1 MATPPA
7 ETGPQIPSQ
16 AAVTLN
22 HLDDDD
28 IFGDGKKPG
37 FDIRF
42 VIAAVRANLVVI
54 IAIIAA
60 ALALALTVTLLDTKR
75 YIASASVQINDQSK
89 NVLGDVEDTSSQVN
103 NSWDTERFLQ
113 TQVELFKSRALA
125 MRVIKKLHL
134 EGNGRFYEQMGI
146 PAPSAETPPN
156 TVRELTIGLVRG
168 NMEIR
173 LPRNSRIAT
182 VSFESTDPALS
193 ALVANAYSEEFI
205 QASLQQRYDS
215 SAYARDFVANQ
226 LTEAKSKL
234 EQSERSLNAYARQAG
249 LIRTRNAGPANGPE
263 GGDAGSGASSVT
275 TASLLQLNAAAS
287 QARANRIGAESKL
300 SSIGRTSLLSNRE
313 AMSNPVVQQ
322 LFTQRAEIEAKLQD
336 ELTRHLEGH
345 PSVRQLRAQLKTID
359 AQLNIAANNLRSSA
373 SAEYQ
378 AALSTERQLEAQVNA
393 LKSATL
399 AEQDRSVEYNLLARE
414 ADTNRALY
422 DGLLQRY
429 KELNASAGISNS
441 NIAIVDRAEAPL
453 SHSSPNLLKNLA
465 YALLIGLGLAAV
477 TTFLRNQFDDTVRVP
492 EDVEHKL
499 ELPLLGVIPRSRET
513 DPDEALAD
521 PKSPVSEGYNSLRGS
536 LLYSTSHGLPKSLL
550 VTSSQPSE
558 GKTTTSYAIAQGF
571 ARMGRKVLLV
581 DVDLRRPS
589 VHRRLD
595 LDNEKGMSTL
605 LTNQDSVEHVVK
617 PSGLKNLDVITSG
630 PVPPSPTELI
640 ASVRME
646 ELIEELTAQYDV
658 VVFDSP
664 PILGLAD
671 APLISALVQ
680 GVIFII
686 ESERARRGSLK
697 ASLRRL
703 RTMRPVILGAVLT
716 MFDPTKL
723 SHGYSEYYGYDYYSY
738 DSAKSKKKRK
748 QKD

>member
-7 ETGPQIPSQ
+7 ETGPHIPSQ
-16 AAVTLN
+16 AAVTLDRVS
-22 HLDDDD
+22 DDE

-42 VIAAVRANLVVI
+42 VIAAVRANLWVI
-54 IAIIAA
+54 TAIIAA

-75 YIASASVQINDQSK
+75 FIASASVQINDQSK
-89 NVLGDVEDTSSQVN
+89 NVLGDVEDASTQVN

-113 TQVELFKSRALA
+113 TQVELLKSRALA
-125 MRVIKKLHL
+125 IRVSKRLRL
-134 EGNGRFYEQMGI
+134 DGNAKFYEQMGV
-146 PAPSAETPPN
+146 TPPGATTSPN
-156 TVRELTIGLVRG
+156 AVRELTIGLLRG
-168 NMEIR
+168 NMVVR

-182 VSFESTDPALS
+182 VTFESTDPALS
-193 ALVANAYSEEFI
+193 AQVSNAFAEEFI

-226 LTEAKSKL
+226 LTEAKGKL
-234 EQSERSLNAYARQAG
+234 EESERGLNTYARKAG
-249 LIRTRNAGPANGPE
+249 LIRTRDAGPGTGVNGGE
-263 GGDAGSGASSVT
+263 DSGSGASSVT

-287 QARANRIGAESKL
+287 QARANRIAAESKL

-313 AMSNPVVQQ
+313 AMGNPVVQQ

-345 PSVRQLRAQLKTID
+345 PNVRQLRAQLKTID
-359 AQLNIAANNLRSSA
+359 TQLGIAANNLRNSA

-453 SHSSPNLLKNLA
+453 THSSPNLMKNLA

-477 TTFLRNQFDDTVRVP
+477 TTFLRSQFDDTVRVP

-499 ELPLLGVIPRSRET
+499 ELPLLGVIPRSREAN
-513 DPDEALAD
+513 PDEALAD
-521 PKSPVSEGYNSLRGS
+521 PKSPVSEGYNSLRGA

-589 VHRRLD
+589 VHKRLD

-605 LTNQDSVEHVVK
+605 LTHQDSLDHVVK

-640 ASVRME
+640 ASLRME
-646 ELIEELTAQYDV
+646 ELIEEFGARYDV

-664 PILGLAD
+664 PVLGLAD
-671 APLISALVQ
+671 APLISALVE

-716 MFDPTKL
+716 MFDPSKL

-738 DSAKSKKKRK
+738 DSSKSKKKRK
-748 QKD
+748 D

>member
-7 ETGPQIPSQ
+7 ETGQQIPSQ
-16 AAVTLN
+16 AAVALN
-22 HLDDDD
+22 QLSDEEL
-28 IFGDGKKPG
+28 FGDTKKPG

-42 VIAAVRANLVVI
+42 VIAAIRANLVVI
-54 IAIIAA
+54 AVIIAA
-60 ALALALTVTLLDTKR
+60 ALALALTLTMLDTKR
-75 YIASASVQINDQSK
+75 YIAAASVQINDQSK
-89 NVLGDVEDTSSQVN
+89 NVLGDVEDSSNQMN
-103 NSWDTERFLQ
+103 ASWDTERFLQ
-113 TQVELFKSRALA
+113 TQVELLKSRALA
-125 MRVIKKLHL
+125 IRVIKKLQL
-134 EGNGRFYEQMGI
+134 EGNAKFYQQMGGT
-146 PAPSAETPPN
+146 APSAATPTN

-168 NMEIR
+168 NMQVR

-193 ALVANAYSEEFI
+193 ALVANAYAEEYI

-234 EQSERSLNAYARQAG
+234 EQSERNLNAYARQAG
-249 LIRTRNAGPANGPE
+249 LIRTRDSGPGTGTDGNE
-263 GGDAGSGASSVT
+263 AGSGASSIT

-287 QARANRIGAESKL
+287 QARANRIAAESKL
-300 SSIGRTSLLSNRE
+300 RSIGRNSLLSNRE
-313 AMSNPVVQQ
+313 AMANPVVQQ
-322 LFTQRAEIEAKLQD
+322 LFTQRAETEAKLQD

-345 PSVRQLRAQLKTID
+345 PNVRQLRAQLKTLD
-359 AQLNIAANNLRSSA
+359 AQLGIAAQNLRSSA
-373 SAEYQ
+373 DAEYQ
-378 AALSTERQLEAQVNA
+378 AAVSTERQLEAQVNA
-393 LKSATL
+393 LKTATL

-441 NIAIVDRAEAPL
+441 NIAIVDKAEAPL
-453 SHSSPNLLKNLA
+453 SHSSPNLMKNLA
-465 YALLIGLGLAAV
+465 YALLVGLGLAGV
-477 TTFLRNQFDDTVRVP
+477 STFLRSQFDDTVRVP

-499 ELPLLGVIPRSRET
+499 ELPLLGVIPRARDT

-521 PKSPVSEGYNSLRGS
+521 PKSPVSEGYNSLRGA

-589 VHRRLD
+589 VHRRLE

-605 LTNQDSVEHVVK
+605 LTHQDSLDHVIK

-640 ASVRME
+640 ASLRME
-646 ELIEELTAQYDV
+646 ELIDEFSARYDV
-658 VVFDSP
+658 VVLDSP
-664 PILGLAD
+664 PVLGLAD
-671 APLISALVQ
+671 APLISALVE

-697 ASLRRL
+697 SSLRRL

-716 MFDPTKL
+716 MFDPSKL

-738 DSAKSKKKRK
+738 DSAKPKKNRK
-748 QKD
+748 D

>member
-7 ETGPQIPSQ
+7 ETGSQIPSQ
-16 AAVTLN
+16 AAVTLD
-22 HLDDDD
+22 HLSDEE

-37 FDIRF
+37 FDIRY
-42 VIAAVRANLVVI
+42 VIAAIRANLVVI
-54 IAIIAA
+54 AAIFAVSL
-60 ALALALTVTLLDTKR
+60 ALALAVTLLDTKR
-75 YIASASVQINDQSK
+75 YIAAASVQINDQSK
-89 NVLGDVEDTSSQVN
+89 NVLGDVEDTSSEVG

-113 TQVELFKSRALA
+113 TQVELLKSRALA
-125 MRVIKKLHL
+125 MRVIKKLRL
-134 EGNGRFYEQMGI
+134 DGNARFYEQMGVT
-146 PAPSAETPPN
+146 APEAATPVN
-156 TVRELTIGLVRG
+156 AVREMTIGLVRS
-168 NMEIR
+168 NVQVR

-182 VSFESTDPALS
+182 ITFESTDPALS
-193 ALVANAYSEEFI
+193 ALVANAYCEEFI

-226 LTEAKSKL
+226 LSEAKTKL
-234 EQSERSLNAYARQAG
+234 EQSERALNHYARQAG
-249 LIRTRNAGPANGPE
+249 LIRTRDAGPSV
-263 GGDAGSGASSVT
+263 GGDRGDPGSGASSVT
-275 TASLLQLNAAAS
+275 TASLMQLNAAVS
-287 QARANRIGAESKL
+287 QASTNRVAAESKL
-300 SSIGRTSLLSNRE
+300 RAIGNTSLLSNRE

-336 ELTRHLEGH
+336 ELTRYLEGH
-345 PSVRQLRAQLKTID
+345 PNVRQLRAQLKTID
-359 AQLNIAANNLRSSA
+359 AQLGIAAKNLRSSA
-373 SAEYQ
+373 DAEYH

-393 LKSATL
+393 LKAATL
-399 AEQDRSVEYNLLARE
+399 AEQDRAVEYNLLARE
-414 ADTNRALY
+414 ADTNRTLY

-441 NIAIVDRAEAPL
+441 YIAIVDRAEAPL
-453 SHSSPNLLKNLA
+453 THSSPNLLKNLA
-465 YALLIGLGLAAV
+465 YALLIGLGLAAI

-499 ELPLLGVIPRSRET
+499 ELPLLGVIPRSRGVDLT
-513 DPDEALAD
+513 EALSD
-521 PKSPVSEGYNSLRGS
+521 PKSPVSEGYNSLRGA
-536 LLYSTSHGLPKSLL
+536 LLYSTSHGLPKTLL

-581 DVDLRRPS
+581 DVDLRQPS
-589 VHRRLD
+589 VHRRLE
-595 LDNEKGMSTL
+595 LDNERGMSTL
-605 LTNQDSVEHVVK
+605 LTHQDSVDHVVK

-646 ELIEELTAQYDV
+646 ELIEELTARYDV

-671 APLISALVQ
+671 APLISALVE
-680 GVIFII
+680 GVVFII

-703 RTMRPVILGAVLT
+703 RTMRPLLLGAVLT
-716 MFDPTKL
+716 MFDPSKL

-738 DSAKSKKKRK
+738 NPSEKKKK
-748 QKD
+748 G

>member
-1 MATPPA
+1 M
-7 ETGPQIPSQ
+7 
-16 AAVTLN
+16 
-22 HLDDDD
+22 
-28 IFGDGKKPG
+28 
-37 FDIRF
+37 
-42 VIAAVRANLVVI
+42 
-54 IAIIAA
+54 
-60 ALALALTVTLLDTKR
+60 
-75 YIASASVQINDQSK
+75 
-89 NVLGDVEDTSSQVN
+89 
-103 NSWDTERFLQ
+103 
-113 TQVELFKSRALA
+113 
-125 MRVIKKLHL
+125 
-134 EGNGRFYEQMGI
+134 
-146 PAPSAETPPN
+146 
-156 TVRELTIGLVRG
+156 
-168 NMEIR
+168 
-173 LPRNSRIAT
+173 
-182 VSFESTDPALS
+182 
-193 ALVANAYSEEFI
+193 
-205 QASLQQRYDS
+205 
-215 SAYARDFVANQ
+215 
-226 LTEAKSKL
+226 
-234 EQSERSLNAYARQAG
+234 
-249 LIRTRNAGPANGPE
+249 
-263 GGDAGSGASSVT
+263 
-275 TASLLQLNAAAS
+275 QLNAAAS
-287 QARANRIGAESKL
+287 QARANRIAAESKL
-300 SSIGRTSLLSNRE
+300 RSIGRTSLLSNRE

-345 PSVRQLRAQLKTID
+345 PNVRQLRAQLKSID

-373 SAEYQ
+373 DAEYQ
-378 AALSTERQLEAQVNA
+378 AALATERQLEAQVNA

-465 YALLIGLGLAAV
+465 YALLIGLGLAGV

-499 ELPLLGVIPRSRET
+499 ELPLLGVIPRSRGV
-513 DPDEALAD
+513 DLDEALTD

-536 LLYSTSHGLPKSLL
+536 LLYSTSQGLPKSLL
-550 VTSSQPSE
+550 ITSSQPSE

-595 LDNEKGMSTL
+595 LDNEKGLSTL
-605 LTNQDSVEHVVK
+605 LTHQDSVDHVLK
-617 PSGLKNLDVITSG
+617 PSGLKGLDVITSG

-646 ELIEELTAQYDV
+646 ELIEELTARYDV

-671 APLISALVQ
+671 APLISALVD
-680 GVIFII
+680 GVVFII

-703 RTMRPVILGAVLT
+703 RTMRPVLLGAVLT
-716 MFDPTKL
+716 MFDPSKL

-738 DSAKSKKKRK
+738 NSSDKTKKKG
-748 QKD
+748 

>member
-7 ETGPQIPSQ
+7 DTGPQIPSQ

-22 HLDDDD
+22 HLSDDD
-28 IFGDGKKPG
+28 IFGEGKKPG

-42 VIAAVRANLVVI
+42 VIAALRANLVVI

-75 YIASASVQINDQSK
+75 YIASASVQINDQSN
-89 NVLGDVEDTSSQVN
+89 NVLGEVEDTTSQVN

-125 MRVIKKLHL
+125 MRVIKKLRL
-134 EGNGRFYEQMGI
+134 EGNARFYEQMGI
-146 PAPSAETPPN
+146 PAPAATTPPN
-156 TVRELTIGLVRG
+156 SLRELTIGLVRG
-168 NMEIR
+168 NMQVR
-173 LPRNSRIAT
+173 MPRNSRIAT
-182 VSFESTDPALS
+182 VTFESTDPTLS

-226 LTEAKSKL
+226 LTEAKGKL
-234 EQSERSLNAYARQAG
+234 EQSERGLNAYARQAG
-249 LIRTRNAGPANGPE
+249 LIRTRDAGPGTGPD
-263 GGDAGSGASSVT
+263 GGGAGAGATSIT
-275 TASLLQLNAAAS
+275 TASLMQLNAAAS
-287 QARANRIGAESKL
+287 QARANRIAAESKL
-300 SSIGRTSLLSNRE
+300 RSIGRNSLLSNRE

-345 PSVRQLRAQLKTID
+345 PNVRQLRAQLKSID
-359 AQLNIAANNLRSSA
+359 AQLNIAANNLRSSTD
-373 SAEYQ
+373 AEYQ

-393 LKSATL
+393 LKSASL
-399 AEQDRSVEYNLLARE
+399 SEQDRSVEYNLLARE

-453 SHSSPNLLKNLA
+453 SHSSPNLMKNLS
-465 YALLIGLGLAAV
+465 YALLIGLGLAGV

-499 ELPLLGVIPRSRET
+499 ELPLLGVIPRSREAN
-513 DPDEALAD
+513 PDEALLD
-521 PKSPVSEGYNSLRGS
+521 PKSPVSEGYNSLRGA

-550 VTSSQPSE
+550 VTSSQPAE

-571 ARMGRKVLLV
+571 ARMGRSVLLV

-595 LDNEKGMSTL
+595 LNNEKGMSTL
-605 LTNQDSVEHVVK
+605 LTNQDSVDHVVK

-640 ASVRME
+640 ASIRME
-646 ELIEELTAQYDV
+646 ELIEELTARYDV

-671 APLISALVQ
+671 APLISALVE

-703 RTMRPVILGAVLT
+703 RTMRPVLLGAVLT
-716 MFDPTKL
+716 MFDPSKL

-738 DSAKSKKKRK
+738 NSSDKKKK
-748 QKD
+748 K

>member
-7 ETGPQIPSQ
+7 ETGSHIPSQ
-16 AAVTLN
+16 AAVALN
-22 HLDDDD
+22 QLSDEEL
-28 IFGDGKKPG
+28 FGESKKTG
-37 FDIRF
+37 FDIRY
-42 VIAAVRANLVVI
+42 VIAAIRANLLVIAVI
-54 IAIIAA
+54 IAAS
-60 ALALALTVTLLDTKR
+60 LALALTITMLDTKR

-89 NVLGDVEDTSSQVN
+89 NVLGDVEDASNQVN
-103 NSWDTERFLQ
+103 NTWDTERFLQ
-113 TQVELFKSRALA
+113 TQVEILKSRTLA
-125 MRVIKKLHL
+125 IRVIKKLQL
-134 EGNGRFYEQMGI
+134 EGNAKFYERMGVTP
-146 PAPSAETPPN
+146 PAAGTPPN
-156 TVRELTIGLVRG
+156 TMRELTIGLVRG
-168 NMEIR
+168 NMLVR

-182 VSFESTDPALS
+182 ITFESTDPGLS
-193 ALVANAYSEEFI
+193 AQIANAYSEEFI

-226 LTEAKSKL
+226 LIEAKGKL
-234 EQSERSLNAYARQAG
+234 EQSERNLNAYARQAG
-249 LIRTRNAGPANGPE
+249 LIRTRDSGPGTGTDGGEAG
-263 GGDAGSGASSVT
+263 AGTSSVT
-275 TASLLQLNAAAS
+275 TASLMQLNAAAS
-287 QARANRIGAESKL
+287 QAKANRIAAESKL
-300 SSIGRTSLLSNRE
+300 RSIGRNSLLSNRE

-345 PSVRQLRAQLKTID
+345 PNVRQLRAQLKTID
-359 AQLNIAANNLRSSA
+359 AQLGIAAQNLRSSA
-373 SAEYQ
+373 DAEYQ
-378 AALSTERQLEAQVNA
+378 AAVSTERQLEAQVNA
-393 LKSATL
+393 LKTATL

-441 NIAIVDRAEAPL
+441 NIAIVDKAEAPL
-453 SHSSPNLLKNLA
+453 AHSSPNLLKNLA

-477 TTFLRNQFDDTVRVP
+477 TTFLRSQFDDTVRVP

-499 ELPLLGVIPRSRET
+499 ELPLLGVIPRARGT

-589 VHRRLD
+589 VHRRLE

-605 LTNQDSVEHVVK
+605 LTNQDSIDHVIK

-640 ASVRME
+640 ASLRME
-646 ELIEELTAQYDV
+646 ELIEEFGARYDV

-664 PILGLAD
+664 PVLGLAD
-671 APLISALVQ
+671 APLISALVE

-697 ASLRRL
+697 SSLRRL
-703 RTMRPVILGAVLT
+703 RAMRPVILGAVLT
-716 MFDPTKL
+716 MFDPSKL

-738 DSAKSKKKRK
+738 DSAGQKSKKKA
-748 QKD
+748 

>member
-1 MATPPA
+1 M
-7 ETGPQIPSQ
+7 
-16 AAVTLN
+16 
-22 HLDDDD
+22 
-28 IFGDGKKPG
+28 
-37 FDIRF
+37 
-42 VIAAVRANLVVI
+42 
-54 IAIIAA
+54 
-60 ALALALTVTLLDTKR
+60 
-75 YIASASVQINDQSK
+75 
-89 NVLGDVEDTSSQVN
+89 
-103 NSWDTERFLQ
+103 
-113 TQVELFKSRALA
+113 
-125 MRVIKKLHL
+125 
-134 EGNGRFYEQMGI
+134 
-146 PAPSAETPPN
+146 
-156 TVRELTIGLVRG
+156 
-168 NMEIR
+168 
-173 LPRNSRIAT
+173 
-182 VSFESTDPALS
+182 
-193 ALVANAYSEEFI
+193 
-205 QASLQQRYDS
+205 
-215 SAYARDFVANQ
+215 
-226 LTEAKSKL
+226 
-234 EQSERSLNAYARQAG
+234 
-249 LIRTRNAGPANGPE
+249 IRTRDAGPGTGPD
-263 GGDAGSGASSVT
+263 GADAGSGATSVT
-275 TASLLQLNAAAS
+275 TASLMQLNAAAS
-287 QARANRIGAESKL
+287 QARANRIAAESKL
-300 SSIGRTSLLSNRE
+300 RSIGRTSLLSNRE

-345 PSVRQLRAQLKTID
+345 PNVRQLRAQLKSID

-373 SAEYQ
+373 DAEYQ

-393 LKSATL
+393 LKSASL
-399 AEQDRSVEYNLLARE
+399 SEQDRSVEYNLLARE

-441 NIAIVDRAEAPL
+441 NISIVDRAEAPL
-453 SHSSPNLLKNLA
+453 SHSSPNLMKNLA
-465 YALLIGLGLAAV
+465 YALLIGLGLAGV

-499 ELPLLGVIPRSRET
+499 ELPLLGVIPRSREAS
-513 DPDEALAD
+513 PDEALAD
-521 PKSPVSEGYNSLRGS
+521 PKSPVSEGYNSLRGA
-536 LLYSTSHGLPKSLL
+536 LLYSTSQGLPKSLL
-550 VTSSQPSE
+550 VTSSQPAE

-605 LTNQDSVEHVVK
+605 LTHQDSVDHVVK

-640 ASVRME
+640 ASIRME
-646 ELIEELTAQYDV
+646 ELIEELTARYDV

-671 APLISALVQ
+671 APLISALVE

-703 RTMRPVILGAVLT
+703 RTMRPVLLGAVLT
-716 MFDPTKL
+716 MFDPSKL

-738 DSAKSKKKRK
+738 NSSDKKNKG
-748 QKD
+748 